1 MQQMY
6 QFIQGSA
13 QDERLDRMA
22 RLLARTRINPYIY
35 IREYLTDLQHEY
47 LLTEGWLGNFFTRVK
62 NAWGAFWTS
71 PKEDNPLN
79 RYQTA
84 KTALQELISMIKANR
99 DAGSRTLGIVL
110 NGLEQSLNA
119 LLAVEPQIKQYSQE
133 IMSYSKAQKTG
144 RAFTPTIKDIQL
156 PPDLEPELVQLL
168 QDYDQIMR
176 SPDKEEKVRQL
187 VSQDDKFATFI
198 SKIENLYQNLQTDP
212 SRADYRQQLG
222 TFLKQLEW
230 DKSFREFRRILHF
243 ARSRTTQGGMEYKPL
258 GLDDLEAAWQQIASE
273 PADPST
279 QIKKLRLW
287 YAHLPAEHPIKTW
300 IRQQSQGKGESEED
314 LFYQYATT
322 WLRNKM
328 AQSNIGSQPTT

>member
-1 MQQMY
+1 MQRMY

-13 QDERLDRMA
+13 LDHRVDRLA
-22 RLLARTRINPYIY
+22 ALLARTRINPHIY
-35 IREYLTDLQHEY
+35 IREYLNDLHHEY
-47 LLTEGWLGNFFTRVK
+47 LLTEGWIGNFFTRVK
-62 NAWGAFWTS
+62 NAWNAFWTS

-79 RYQTA
+79 RFETA
-84 KTALQELISMIKANR
+84 KNALEELISMIQANR

-110 NGLEQSLNA
+110 NGLEQSLHA

-133 IMSYSKAQKTG
+133 IMSYAKSKQSGK
-144 RAFTPTIKDIQL
+144 AFTPSIKDIQL
-156 PPDLEPELVQLL
+156 PPDLEPQLTQLL

-187 VSQDDKFATFI
+187 VAQDDKFATFI
-198 SKIENLYQNLQTDP
+198 SKIENLYQNLQADP
-212 SRADYRQQLG
+212 NRADYRQQLG

-230 DKSFREFRRILHF
+230 DKSFREFRKILHY
-243 ARSRTTQGGMEYKPL
+243 ARSRTTQGGLEYKPQ
-258 GLDDLEAAWQQIASE
+258 GVDDLEAAWQQIASQ

-279 QIKKLRLW
+279 QTRKLRMW
-287 YAHLPAEHPIKTW
+287 YAHLPAEHPLKTW
-300 IRQQSQGKGESEED
+300 IRQQSQGKGENEED

-328 AQSNIGSQPTT
+328 AQTNIGNQPTT